1 MVSPHPAEAPVLS
14 RTEAVELRKAVLSA
28 FMGAAIEW
36 YDFFLYGTAAALVI
50 PRLFFP
56 DSSPQSGALKA
67 FATYAV
73 GFFARPVGS
82 VVFGH
87 LGDKLGRK
95 TTLVWTMGLMG
106 AATFLIGCLPSY
118 NSAGMLAPI
127 LLVLLRFGQGLAI
140 GGEWGGAALMAVE
153 HGHKGRRG
161 LHGSW
166 AQIGVP
172 VGLLLANGVFAL
184 AALPGE
190 DFLLQWGWRI
200 CFWFGLVLTG
210 VGLIIRKRVSETPL
224 FEKAARTGAVAR
236 NPLREVWNQQWR
248 KVLLVIGVRFAEN
261 AGFFILTV
269 YALTYAQ
276 THLSTPGV
284 NVERMVQ
291 HAVVLAAAMEALMIP
306 IWAGVSD
313 RLGRRGVCMW
323 GNGLFALCVFPFF
336 AALNT
341 RNEAC
346 ICLAMVLLI
355 GVIHAAMYAP
365 QAAFFAE
372 MFPTQLRYSGASLGY
387 GLTTP
392 LAGGMAPFIATYLV
406 KLDGNQPWLVAVY
419 LAVLGLISLF
429 AVWMAKESYRDSISQ

>member
-14 RTEAVELRKAVLSA
+14 RVETAELRKAVLSA

-82 VVFGH
+82 VIFGH
-87 LGDKLGRK
+87 LGDKFGRK

-106 AATFLIGCLPSY
+106 AATFLIGCLPSF
-118 NSAGMLAPI
+118 NSAGVLAPI
-127 LLVLLRFGQGLAI
+127 LLVTLRFGQGLAI

-224 FEKAARTGAVAR
+224 FAQTAETGAVAR
-236 NPLREVWNQQWR
+236 NPLGEVLRQQWR
-248 KVLLVIGVRFAEN
+248 KVLLIIGVRFAEN

-276 THLSTPGV
+276 NHFSSTGGD
-284 NVERMVQ
+284 VERKVQ
-291 HAVVLAAAMEALMIP
+291 HAVVLAAAVEALMIP
-306 IWAGVSD
+306 VWAGLSD
-313 RLGRRGVCMW
+313 RWGRRGVCMW
-323 GNGLFALCVFPFF
+323 GNGLFALGVFPFF
-336 AALNT
+336 AAINSQ
-341 RNEAC
+341 NEGW
-346 ICLAMVLLI
+346 ICLAMVLMI
-355 GVIHAAMYAP
+355 GVFHAAMYAP

-372 MFPTQLRYSGASLGY
+372 MFPTKLRYSGASLGY

-406 KLDGNQPWLVAVY
+406 KANGNQPWLVCIY
-419 LAVLGLISLF
+419 LAVLCLISLF
-429 AVWMAKESYRDSISQ
+429 SAWVAKESHRHSISQ